1 MRKVK
6 RPEIPRS
13 LVVNAAQWTE
23 DLMNEIDKMGSYS
36 KVDSEFK
43 EKYRQNDVKDALEKM
58 YTCHCCYCESII
70 GLSTYGRIEHL
81 KPKSLTEFHKYSFD
95 WNNLHWCCEIC
106 NTSYK
111 KTNWDFVNPIL
122 DPAID
127 EINQYLKLN
136 LQNGE
141 YEAINNNPRALT
153 TINHTGLNRDRLT
166 KARHKLIIRII
177 KDYKVYKKCGDAN
190 KFLIDLTLLK
200 EDCDYPGLYD
210 ELITYL
216 AAL

>member
-111 KTNWDFVNPIL
+111 KQIGIL
-122 DPAID
+122 
-127 EINQYLKLN
+127 
-136 LQNGE
+136 
-141 YEAINNNPRALT
+141 
-153 TINHTGLNRDRLT
+153 
-166 KARHKLIIRII
+166 
-177 KDYKVYKKCGDAN
+177 
-190 KFLIDLTLLK
+190 
-200 EDCDYPGLYD
+200 
-210 ELITYL
+210 
-216 AAL
+216 

>member
-127 EINQYLKLN
+127 EINQYLKLMVN
-136 LQNGE
+136 MRQ
-141 YEAINNNPRALT
+141 LT
-153 TINHTGLNRDRLT
+153 
-166 KARHKLIIRII
+166 II
-177 KDYKVYKKCGDAN
+177 
-190 KFLIDLTLLK
+190 
-200 EDCDYPGLYD
+200 PGHSLP
-210 ELITYL
+210 
-216 AAL
+216 